1 MTFDIAIPT
10 YKRPFLT
17 KQAVLSCLS
26 QGALVNKII
35 LVDDGSGDETSD
47 IINSIGDARILYYQR
62 PTNGGMTA
70 ARRDAFA
77 LSDAEW
83 TVSLDSDHE
92 LLEGALEKFEA
103 LAQRGGSEIDILG
116 GRYLWDTGAI
126 TPINIPEGV
135 VGYRDRIQ
143 LSSLPDNIG
152 TDYLCAVSSRIRRKA
167 LHEPL
172 RSIIPEILI
181 QLDLA
186 KAGNALF
193 TGDILAFQKSAAEES
208 WTRGSAEARWARR
221 SQDASDGV
229 ACLCLLLKRHGK
241 SLGQWGK
248 PMLSALLAQGA
259 FYALLSGQ
267 RQLALRWATQ
277 SLYYGFSRHA
287 LSGFGISL
295 LPLALVHRFYLY
307 RG

>member
-10 YKRPFLT
+10 YKRPFLS

-26 QGALVNKII
+26 QGALVKKVIV
-35 LVDDGSGDETSD
+35 VDDGSGDETTD
-47 IINSIGDARILYYQR
+47 VINSIGDARILYYQR

-103 LAQRGGSEIDILG
+103 LARRGGSGVDILG

-126 TPINIPEGV
+126 TPINIPTGI
-135 VGYRDRIQ
+135 VGYRDRIE

-152 TDYLCAVSSRIRRKA
+152 TDYLCAVSSRIRRRA
-167 LHEPL
+167 IHEPF

-193 TGDILAFQKSAAEES
+193 TGDTLAFQKSATEES
-208 WTRGSAEARWARR
+208 WTRGSPEARWARR
-221 SQDASDGV
+221 RKDASDG
-229 ACLCLLLKRHGK
+229 ATCLRLLLKRHRK
-241 SLGQWGK
+241 SLGQWGR
-248 PMLSALLAQGA
+248 PLLSGLLAQGA

-267 RQLALRWATQ
+267 RRVALRWATQ
-277 SLYYGFSRHA
+277 SLHYCFSRLS

-295 LPLALVHRFYLY
+295 LPLVLVHRLYLY
-307 RG
+307 RR